1 MQGVDRSLEIG
12 PKGSNASLTDLYATI
27 SNIDLRV
34 SDASHIFQLYLW
46 AINNPPKKKE
56 WYIFKLLA
64 DI

>member
-56 WYIFKLLA
+56 
-64 DI
+64 